1 VKGIARE
8 GGESVKGT
16 VSFSFS
22 ISISISF
29 SFFSLFLLLPRR
41 RVEKNGWEK
50 ECEVTKFNQLQ
61 GK

>member
-16 VSFSFS
+16 VSFS